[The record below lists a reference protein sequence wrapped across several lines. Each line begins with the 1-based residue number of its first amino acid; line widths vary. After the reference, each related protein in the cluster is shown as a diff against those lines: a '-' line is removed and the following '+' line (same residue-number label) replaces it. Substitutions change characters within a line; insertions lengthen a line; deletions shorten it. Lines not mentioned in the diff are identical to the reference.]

1 MMERPI
7 IYGVVDLME
16 RIAEYANKFPDNY
29 TTYEQ
34 IEDTLQERS
43 EDPVGSILGIQVS
56 PKWEDRCYGFK
67 LDKVLGEVAHFQYLG
82 IWKC

>member
-43 EDPVGSILGIQVS
+43 EDPIGSMLGIPVS
-56 PKWEDRCYGFK
+56 PEWEDRCYGFE
-67 LDKVLGEVAHFQYLG
+67 VLGIDGDVAIVNYIGLM
-82 IWKC
+82 KS

>member
-43 EDPVGSILGIQVS
+43 GDPVGSMLGIQVS
-56 PKWEDRCYGFK
+56 AEWEDRCYGFQVIGIHE
-67 LDKVLGEVAHFQYLG
+67 DVAVINYIGLM
-82 IWKC
+82 KS